1 MEIAF
6 ISDDCMAN
14 KVFQAAINN
23 GLRESALSATRGN
36 NPGFFY
42 LVTLS
47 GRCGKSD
54 LIHLAK
60 EILIIADECGYE
72 LPVKDRGEHNG
83 TKE

>member
-14 KVFQAAINN
+14 KIFQAAIFN
-23 GLRESALSATRGN
+23 GLKESSLSATRGN

-54 LIHLAK
+54 MINLAK
-60 EILIIADECGYE
+60 EILMIADECGYE
-72 LPVKDRGEHNG
+72 LPVKE
-83 TKE
+83 K